1 MQDAID
7 QLLDKLVGIWQRR
20 WWVVAVAW
28 VVSIAGWLVVHQ
40 LPDRYEAQGRIFV
53 DTDTVLKPLLRG
65 LALQQDG
72 AQDQVQ
78 LMFKYILNRNNL
90 EKIARLSDLDLTVG
104 NEREFDTLIA
114 ELEESIKTIKLD
126 KKQNLYLLSYQSR
139 SPQAAKRVLDAT
151 VSVFQEN
158 FLGESRTESR
168 SAQEFLDREIAEYSR
183 RLLEEDRKLA
193 DFKRENAGL
202 LPGEAG
208 SYYERLQAERRQLET
223 ASLDLRER
231 EGQLQAATAK
241 LAGSQGR
248 ATVPSA
254 VIATRFD
261 ERIASLQAR
270 LDDLSLRFTEQHP
283 DIIELQ
289 QLIKEL
295 ERQRQQELDSAG
307 KRLSSAAPAAADSAY
322 YNELQLLVAQM
333 EAEVASLRIRVAT
346 FQQRVTELEAVISK
360 VPEVEANLLAL
371 RRGYEITQKKYEE
384 LLNRREQA
392 STAQRVDEQQDGL
405 KFRIIDQP
413 RVLPDP
419 VGPPRLMLLTAVLMV
434 GLGGGLGVPFLL
446 GEMNPRIFRGR
457 TLVHLTNIPLLGEV
471 TDSQPVAQSWAAR
484 FGLLLFVGLLGG
496 LLMLYLLQA
505 GLLLYGGDV
514 MLDKVRGMAQGG
526 L

>member
-20 WWVVAVAW
+20 WWIVAVAW
-28 VVSIAGWLVVHQ
+28 VVSMAGWLAVHQ
-40 LPDRYEAQGRIFV
+40 MADRYEAQARIFV

-65 LALQQDG
+65 LALQEDG
-72 AQDQVQ
+72 ADDQVQ

-90 EKIARLSDLDLTVG
+90 EKIARLSDLDLTVT
-104 NEREFDTLIA
+104 NEREFDGLIA
-114 ELEESIKTIKLD
+114 ELEDAIKTIKLD
-126 KKQNLYLLSYQSR
+126 KKQNLYLLTYQSD

-151 VSVFQEN
+151 ISVFQEN
-158 FLGESRTESR
+158 FLGEPRTESR

-208 SYYERLQAERRQLET
+208 SYYERLQAERRQLEA
-223 ASLDLRER
+223 ASLDLSER

-248 ATVPSA
+248 ASVPSA
-254 VIATRFD
+254 IIATRFD

-289 QLIKEL
+289 QLIAEL
-295 ERQRQQELDSAG
+295 ERQRTQELENLR
-307 KRLSSAAPAAADSAY
+307 KRSSSSAPVVADSAY

-419 VGPPRLMLLTAVLMV
+419 VGPPRLMLLSAVLMV

-471 TDSQPVAQSWAAR
+471 TDSQPVAHSWSAR
-484 FGLLLFVGLLGG
+484 LGLLLFVALLGA
-496 LLMLYLLQA
+496 LLTLYLVQV
-505 GLLLYGGDV
+505 GLLLYGGDMV
-514 MLDKVRGMAQGG
+514 LDKVRGLARGG